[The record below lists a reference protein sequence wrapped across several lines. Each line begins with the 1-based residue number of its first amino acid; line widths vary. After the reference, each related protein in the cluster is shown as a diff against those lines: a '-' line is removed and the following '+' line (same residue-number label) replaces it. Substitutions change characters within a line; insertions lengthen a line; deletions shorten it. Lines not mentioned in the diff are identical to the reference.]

1 MNRRQADS
9 GSAAE
14 IDYLRWGRLVDWAQL
29 VRLPNVFSLL
39 TNCIAATILS
49 VGQLFPWTAV
59 VAVFSVSILA
69 YWSGMILN
77 DVADLERDRRTRPGQ
92 PLVAGRISPAI
103 AGHVATGMLMLGPMI
118 LLLVASYHHS
128 SVDKI
133 WMVVALVANV
143 LLWIAIRAYNSSLK
157 LTALGPVLMGL
168 CRTLNILMVGFC
180 LLAVHWGQEFSYAE
194 RLPQALVAYGL
205 ATGLYIVGVTTYA
218 RHEAGQSSQ
227 LALKLGTLLQIGGL
241 VGIACLPLWDPGR
254 SMHWFLDKSTYYP
267 VLIALIGMTVLN
279 RALAGVLHPVSRKV
293 QLAVKHAL
301 LSLILI
307 DASVVLMWAGP
318 YYGVA
323 TVALLLPAILGAMK
337 LRVT

>member
-1 MNRRQADS
+1 MQQS
-9 GSAAE
+9 ETSANIE
-14 IDYLRWGRLVDWAQL
+14 IDHLRWGRLIDWAQL

-39 TNCIAATILS
+39 TNCVAAAVLS
-49 VGQLFPWTAV
+49 VGQLLPWTAV
-59 VAVFSVSILA
+59 AAVFAVSVLA
-69 YWSGMILN
+69 YWAGMILN
-77 DVADLERDRRTRPGQ
+77 DVNDLERDRRYRPGQ
-92 PLVAGRISPAI
+92 PLVSGRISPVI
-103 AGHVATGMLMLGPMI
+103 AGHVATAMLMMGPMI
-118 LLLVASYHHS
+118 LLLVAGYHR

-133 WMVVALVANV
+133 WMIVALVASL
-143 LLWIAIRAYNSSLK
+143 LLWVTIRAYNSSLK
-157 LTALGPVLMGL
+157 LTPLGPPLMGL

-180 LLAVHWGQEFSYAE
+180 LLAVHWGQDFSLAE
-194 RLPQALVAYGL
+194 RLPQSLVAYGL
-205 ATGLYIVGVTTYA
+205 ATGFYIVGVTTYA

-227 LALKLGTLLQIGGL
+227 LALILGTLLQLGGL
-241 VGIACLPLWDPGR
+241 VGMACLPLWDPGR
-254 SMHWFLDKSTYYP
+254 TVSWFLDKSTYYP

-318 YYGVA
+318 FYAIA
-323 TVALLLPAILGAMK
+323 TVFLLLPALLGALR